1 MTEERG
7 QILVVV
13 IAALGVVLFS
23 VLFIIAGAQ
32 VYFQNSTYTL
42 NSEKAIALAEAG
54 LDKAI
59 ASINKTGGSYNGE
72 TETVLAGGSYSVAI
86 TTKDAVTKI
95 IQATGY
101 IPNKSNPKVKKT
113 ISIQASKGVGI
124 AFNYGLQVGQ
134 AGLTMG
140 NSTTL
145 NGSVYSNGNI
155 VGGNNMVI
163 TGTVNVAGGT
173 QQTADQQ
180 SDCSGANCQDY
191 IFGKSVAGEDRQ
203 DVAQSFKPSSTAVIN
218 KVSVKLKKTGS
229 PANPTVRIMQD
240 SGGKPDKTQV
250 LASGTLSASLVSGSY
265 SFVDVSFS
273 QSPTLNANTTYW
285 IMIHASSLNNSNYWY
300 WSNDLAQGYTGGSPK
315 WSSNWQAGNAVW
327 TDISGD
333 LGFKTYMGGVVTS
346 ITGGNN
352 AQVSG
357 DVHANTINNLTI
369 NGNAYYQVINNS
381 TVSGTS
387 YPGSADLP
395 PTVFPVSEANITDWK
410 NEAEAQGVTEG
421 SLSYGNNCTA
431 SLGPRKITGSVSFGN
446 ECTVTIKSPLWIG
459 GALSAGNTTIFKLD
473 SSYEGSSGVIVV
485 DGPVSTGN
493 WFDLKGSG
501 TAGSYLM
508 LLSTYSGTA
517 VSIGDSSIV
526 GIVYAS
532 AGTVNFQNGVTIKE
546 VVASGI
552 NMGNTAKL
560 NYETGLANAFF
571 TSGPTGGYT
580 LVKGTY
586 QVK

>member
-1 MTEERG
+1 MTEEHG
-7 QILVVV
+7 QILLVVL
-13 IAALGVVLFS
+13 AALGVVLFS

-32 VYFQNSTYTL
+32 IYFQNSSYSI
-42 NSEKAIALAEAG
+42 NREKATALAEAG
-54 LDKAI
+54 VDKAI
-59 ASINKTGGSYNGE
+59 TSLNKTGGSYNGE
-72 TETVLAGGSYSVAI
+72 TETVLENGSYSVSI

-101 IPNKSNPKVKKT
+101 IPDKSSPKVKRT
-113 ISIQASKGVGI
+113 ITIQASKGVGVS
-124 AFNYGLQVGQ
+124 FNYGLQVGQ

-140 NSTTL
+140 NSATL

-155 VGGNNMVI
+155 TGGNSMVI
-163 TGTVNVAGGT
+163 TGAVFVAGGT
-173 QQTADQQ
+173 QPTADQQ
-180 SDCSGANCQDY
+180 SDCLGANCQDF

-203 DVAQSFKPSSTAVIN
+203 DVAQSFKPLQTAVIS
-218 KVSVKLKKTGS
+218 KVSLKLKKTDS
-229 PANPTVRIMQD
+229 PANPTIRIMTD

-250 LASGTLSASLVSGSY
+250 LATGTLSASLVSSSY
-265 SFVDVSFS
+265 NFVDVSFS
-273 QSPTLNANTTYW
+273 SSPQLTANTTYW
-285 IMIHASSLNNSNYWY
+285 IMIHAATLNSANYWY
-300 WSNDLAQGYTGGSPK
+300 WSNDLAQGYSGGSPK

-333 LGFKTYMGGVVTS
+333 LGFKIYMGGVVTS

-357 DVHANTINNLTI
+357 DVHANTINNLII
-369 NGNAYYQVINNS
+369 NGSAYYQTINTS

-387 YPGSADLP
+387 YPGSADP
-395 PTVFPVSEANITDWK
+395 APTVFPISDANITDWK

-421 SLSYGNNCTA
+421 SLAYGNNCTV

-446 ECTVTIKSPLWIG
+446 GCTVTIKSPVWIQ

-473 SSYEGSSGVIVV
+473 PSFEGSSGVIVV
-485 DGPVSTGN
+485 DGAVSAGN
-493 WFDLKGSG
+493 FFDLKGSG
-501 TAGSYLM
+501 TLGSYLM

-526 GIVYAS
+526 GIVYAP
-532 AGTVNFQNGVTIKE
+532 AGTVSFSNGVTIKE
-546 VVASGI
+546 VMASGI
-552 NMGNTAKL
+552 SMGNTAAL